1 MKNSNKHIL
10 TVIFLFLAL
19 SGCGVEKFLTRNS
32 ARTKESN
39 EIEMISFARKDQS
52 SFSEEAL
59 LFSDSGRHSYQVMI
73 FPQDS
78 FSFSVED
85 GFRGKAQKIEILGSS
100 EHLAKGE
107 YYQLNLE
114 SKSADS
120 SVSFKENS
128 TVAERVIAK
137 NLEKRHR
144 TGILLVIIAC
154 IIIAACCWWRF
165 DLSNRF

>member
-1 MKNSNKHIL
+1 MKKSNKHI
-10 TVIFLFLAL
+10 VKAIFLLVFV
-19 SGCGVEKFLTRNS
+19 SGCDIGKTLTRNS
-32 ARTKESN
+32 ARTKEN
-39 EIEMISFARKDQS
+39 NKIEMISSARKDQS
-52 SFSEEAL
+52 SFSEEAI

-78 FSFSVED
+78 FSFSVEE

-114 SKSADS
+114 SKSADNS
-120 SVSFKENS
+120 GSFKENS
-128 TVAERVIAK
+128 RVVEREVAK
-137 NLEKRHR
+137 NLEKRHK
-144 TGILLVIIAC
+144 TGILALIIAC
-154 IIIAACCWWRF
+154 IIIAGCCWWRF